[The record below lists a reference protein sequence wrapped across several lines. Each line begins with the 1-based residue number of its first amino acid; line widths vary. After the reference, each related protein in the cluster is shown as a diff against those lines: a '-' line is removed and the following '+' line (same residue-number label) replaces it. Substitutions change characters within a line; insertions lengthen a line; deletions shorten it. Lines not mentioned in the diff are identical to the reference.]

1 MIQSC
6 NGYVGKLAVELD
18 RLLKIEE
25 EGGAVEASRLR
36 RELDALKKAKD
47 EADKRIAEVLE
58 QKKFSAEKVS
68 TLLSENSNLIFE
80 CGDLSAAA
88 KVREV
93 DLANLKLGV
102 TKLKEESQVA
112 MEAMKGEKCA
122 VEGRLRVVEAQL
134 TRSQE
139 ESVKSFE
146 DGYQACW
153 GRLVDAGCDVAA
165 HSFENYLVDFE
176 KIVCR
181 DGVES
186 SNQLGDKAV

>member
-6 NGYVGKLAVELD
+6 NGYVDKLAVELD

-36 RELDALKKAKD
+36 RELDALKKVKD
-47 EADKRIAEVLE
+47 EVDKRIAEVVE

-80 CGDLSAAA
+80 YDDLSAAA

-122 VEGRLRVVEAQL
+122 VEARLRGVEAQL
-134 TRSQE
+134 TR
-139 ESVKSFE
+139 
-146 DGYQACW
+146 
-153 GRLVDAGCDVAA
+153 
-165 HSFENYLVDFE
+165 
-176 KIVCR
+176 
-181 DGVES
+181 
-186 SNQLGDKAV
+186 